1 MSHNINL
8 TGINTRTDLAIEL
21 LENKENKTIKQID
34 ENNIKVTTM
43 NVTKD
48 EEALYGKK
56 RGNYI
61 TIEFDDITDYNN
73 QKKVEEVLIEELN
86 NMLNIL
92 KIDKNKSALIIGLGN
107 EKSTP
112 DSLGPITINN
122 IIVTS
127 HFFEMNINVE
137 EGFRKVSAFNPG
149 VTGQTGIE
157 TFDVISS
164 IVEKIK
170 PDFLI
175 VIDALRASNINKL
188 NRTIQIS
195 DSGISPGS
203 GIGNKRKEISYET
216 INVPVISIGVPTVVD
231 AVTIVSDTFDYITK
245 NYTYMNENINNP
257 KEKLV
262 ISHKDIDKKI
272 INKNLTHRK
281 ELFGLVGTLE
291 DNEFKKLVNEVL
303 VGFGYNLIVS
313 PKEIDFIVQKLG
325 MVLSNSINNSLHENV
340 THL

>member
-8 TGINTRTDLAIEL
+8 NGINTRTDLAIEL

-48 EEALYGKK
+48 EEELYGKK

-92 KIDKNKSALIIGLGN
+92 KIDKNKSALVIGLGN

-127 HFFEMNINVE
+127 HFFEMNIKVE

-203 GIGNKRKEISYET
+203 GIGN
-216 INVPVISIGVPTVVD
+216 NVPKKSAMKTAIRK
-231 AVTIVSDTFDYITK
+231 AFDYITK

-262 ISHKDIDKKI
+262 ISHKDIDKKT